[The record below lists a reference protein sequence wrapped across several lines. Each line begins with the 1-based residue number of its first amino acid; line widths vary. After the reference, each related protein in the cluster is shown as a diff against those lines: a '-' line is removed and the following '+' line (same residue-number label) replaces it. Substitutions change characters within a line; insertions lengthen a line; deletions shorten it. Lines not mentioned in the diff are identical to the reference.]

1 MAWPDDDARR
11 KDAMTST
18 LRAFL
23 LAGGKASRMGGRNK
37 AFLLAQGEPILAR
50 TLAILAGR
58 MPVTVISDRAAE
70 FAPFDVPVVADRTA
84 GLGPLGG
91 IETGLAATDREHN
104 LFLACDLP
112 YLSWPLLAPL
122 IEGCGGFDVTLYR
135 HAHYEPLVAVY
146 ARSCLPHIR
155 ALFAQGRSRPID
167 LLPLVSV
174 NVLPI
179 GDAFPFRNV
188 NDLDDLSAI

>member
-1 MAWPDDDARR
+1 MKAADRMRPEPV
-11 KDAMTST
+11 
-18 LRAFL
+18 RAFI

-50 TLAILAGR
+50 MLAILGPR
-58 MPVTVISDRAAE
+58 MPVTVVSDRAAD
-70 FAPFDVPVVADRTA
+70 FAPFGVPVIADRMP

-91 IETGLAATDREHN
+91 IEAGLAATDREQN

-112 YLSWPLLAPL
+112 YLTWPLLAPL
-122 IEGCGGFDVTLYR
+122 VAGCEGFDVTLYR
-135 HAHYEPLVAVY
+135 HQRYEPLVAVY
-146 ARSCLPHIR
+146 ARSCLPHVR
-155 ALFAQGRSRPID
+155 ALIAQGRSRPID
-167 LLPLVSV
+167 LLPLVSA

-179 GDAFPFRNV
+179 ADPFPFRNV